1 MYISECQV
9 NISERQVYISEC
21 QVNISECQVNISERQ
36 VNISER
42 QVNISECQ
50 VKVLQMNDHF
60 FQPCK
65 IIGNLRS
72 FDRHN
77 VCPAA
82 ESNCNRRFTVIT
94 NYDVMGK

>member
-1 MYISECQV
+1 MY
-9 NISERQVYISEC
+9 
-21 QVNISECQVNISERQ
+21 ISECQVNISERQ
-36 VNISER
+36 VNISEC

-50 VKVLQMNDHF
+50 VYISECQVRVLQMNDHF

-72 FDRHN
+72 FDRH